1 MGPSSRGPRSHCPR
15 VHKSIQPT
23 NQPGLFG
30 NQTLVAGVGMG
41 RPPMMYCIND
51 RTHVVILDHIA
62 LAEAAI
68 HDEVSAGAVSLVGAA
83 GRAAVSLF
91 LPELLVL
98 STVYMATLRVGAF
111 PASSG
116 TSAAE

>member
-1 MGPSSRGPRSHCPR
+1 MH
-15 VHKSIQPT
+15 
-23 NQPGLFG
+23 F
-30 NQTLVAGVGMG
+30 
-41 RPPMMYCIND
+41 INN

-91 LPELLVL
+91 LPEFLVL
-98 STVYMATLRVGAF
+98 STVYMATFRVRAF
-111 PASSG
+111 PASRG
-116 TSAAE
+116 TRAAG